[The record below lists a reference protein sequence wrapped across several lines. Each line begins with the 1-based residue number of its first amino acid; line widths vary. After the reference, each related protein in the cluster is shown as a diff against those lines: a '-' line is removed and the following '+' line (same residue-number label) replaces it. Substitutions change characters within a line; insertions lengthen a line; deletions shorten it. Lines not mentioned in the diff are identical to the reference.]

1 MTGGQVPW
9 LREAKGP
16 DPLSSCVVK
25 YVAKLGLRKYNL
37 GVSYQIF
44 KEGKV

>member
-1 MTGGQVPW
+1 MAYHGDGSH
-9 LREAKGP
+9 G
-16 DPLSSCVVK
+16 SIVK